1 MYAMRSL
8 ARSQTLICLVLLALS
23 WAQVFGMTRG
33 YVCDCTG
40 EAEIIA
46 FDHCHGQHGENCHDD
61 EEPLHHEHDTDED
74 TQEHTPLKE
83 PVQAK
88 QITAQMSSFPAP
100 VLAVLATLEPLTM
113 LLAVNDQDATP
124 LPPPRD
130 DGSGRRWPHVLTRTI
145 SLRI

>member
-1 MYAMRSL
+1 MRST
-8 ARSQTLICLVLLALS
+8 ARHPILSCLVLLALG
-23 WAQVFGMTRG
+23 WAQVFGMSRG

-46 FDHCHGQHGENCHDD
+46 FDHCHGPHGETCHDEND
-61 EEPLHHEHDTDED
+61 PLHHDCGDD

-88 QITAQMSSFPAP
+88 QLAAQMSSFPAP

-113 LLAVNDQDATP
+113 LLAFNEQASIP

-145 SLRI
+145 SLRV